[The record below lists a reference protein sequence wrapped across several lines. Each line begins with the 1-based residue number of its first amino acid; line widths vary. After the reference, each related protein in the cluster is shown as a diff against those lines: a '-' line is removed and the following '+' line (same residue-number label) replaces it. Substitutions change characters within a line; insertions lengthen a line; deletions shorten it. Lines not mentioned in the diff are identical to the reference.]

1 MPKRIVT
8 ERNPAVAHYANYTFN
23 TKECQIKMTFD
34 TSEDTAHYLF
44 PWQNPQNHDHKTV
57 CPYWQWANFGTTTE
71 YDDLRS
77 SYWRYRVEKM
87 YFEVYDVQITK
98 ISSSNK
104 TTTAQDVTSFMLQTT
119 EFPMNFYCDRNYT
132 YGKEHK
138 DNKTGLRA
146 DILKFQH
153 KGFSKKLPIN
163 GKMRFNWKIDKSD
176 KENKWWETIEL
187 KTDFNQVHSTD
198 NGYYL
203 TPYWN
208 TTQGLRQ
215 KYFLRPIPQTYWGLD
230 IEFIEPGMQIEVS
243 YRYKAGVKVNASV
256 QRKNIVKG
264 TYVTWFPAAKKGRY
278 SFLRDGV
285 EPIYTDDEADDE
297 DSDDTLEL

>member
-1 MPKRIVT
+1 
-8 ERNPAVAHYANYTFN
+8 
-23 TKECQIKMTFD
+23 
-34 TSEDTAHYLF
+34 
-44 PWQNPQNHDHKTV
+44 
-57 CPYWQWANFGTTTE
+57 
-71 YDDLRS
+71 
-77 SYWRYRVEKM
+77 
-87 YFEVYDVQITK
+87 
-98 ISSSNK
+98 
-104 TTTAQDVTSFMLQTT
+104 
-119 EFPMNFYCDRNYT
+119 
-132 YGKEHK
+132 
-138 DNKTGLRA
+138 
-146 DILKFQH
+146 
-153 KGFSKKLPIN
+153 
-163 GKMRFNWKIDKSD
+163 MRFNWKIDKSD

-187 KTDFNQVHSTD
+187 KTDFNQVYSTD

-278 SFLRDGV
+278 SFLKDGV

-297 DSDDTLEL
+297 DSDASTDTISYRH